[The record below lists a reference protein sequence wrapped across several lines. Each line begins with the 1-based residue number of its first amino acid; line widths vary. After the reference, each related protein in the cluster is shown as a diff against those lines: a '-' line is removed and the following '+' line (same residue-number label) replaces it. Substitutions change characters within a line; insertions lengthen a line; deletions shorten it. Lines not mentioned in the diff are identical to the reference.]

1 MGKIYTPMKK
11 LKDLIPKYKLKKGG
25 LFGGDILGTSLRDL
39 GTGIKDNL
47 GGLKTQIGGF
57 TPSNIADRQ
66 DSFNEKTKNNFKLG
80 SLGNSFRGEG
90 LDDTLYNTFD
100 TTRGEVYDAATNMAM
115 DAAKVG
121 IDYGLAPISVPV
133 SVLTG
138 KSLTDNFGWDY
149 QSKAGKAVAAPL
161 SQVYTGVNKAIAP
174 MVANVFAPG
183 SGAAV
188 SAAQS
193 ATPGIIDS
201 VTNPEE
207 DINSPQYAKTGGTAL
222 KTLINVEKNELEVE
236 IDPKTGLPVVVK
248 DFKDKPPH
256 PENDDMINL
265 KGNTRAKLG
274 NVIIPKDMRKEY
286 LSSNQEGQMEII
298 HELMEQT
305 NESMKMQEGGG
316 VATLTDPVTGKQT
329 KTYSTPLSNF
339 LPPSNKPLY
348 DIPKGEI
355 VDGVDRGM
363 VDRTEA
369 IIRPTQTRLWQTRE
383 MIDKLAPFDPTK
395 TTLVANKKGKMESQ
409 QTIPKKLTSAI
420 GGYITPQMKN
430 YQRVLTAELQKKAG
444 VGNQITTQFLTP
456 EEAQKALTSA
466 NAGSYK
472 DYIDFFNTY
481 QKYRG
486 KSSSSGIPLKDVS
499 GSKNPAEEL
508 YGIRHVRLFTPQNV
522 VPVTN
527 NTPNTRK
534 KGGMVSL
541 KDCVKRYDQPPYEV
555 GVQEKY
561 NFEGENSS
569 ENPNNSPNFYSSQG
583 TGLYNTPMYDAMSNE
598 VTPNADVEET
608 ETVDSNGDSSF
619 NMGSLAAL
627 GANAGTIGMGLNQSR
642 KAGKA
647 LKEVPNY
654 SIDPLFKQGYEW
666 AINNARQLAGTSKA
680 AAGYG
685 FNSAQRAQFNS
696 NLAQQNNT
704 AFQNAVARSGGN
716 LSKAINAAI
725 NSQNISGQNQFAV
738 NDANL
743 QNQKQMYAD
752 KTGTSLGELQMRYGN
767 ATQTQKN
774 LASQK
779 EIMDRLRLEQA
790 YGKAKSQGDTNLA
803 NAGNSLGSLL
813 PLLSKMA

>member
-1 MGKIYTPMKK
+1 MKK

-90 LDDTLYNTFD
+90 LDNTLKNTFD
-100 TTRGEVYDAATNMAM
+100 TSRGEIYDGVTGIIG
-115 DAAKVG
+115 DTAKTA
-121 IDYGLAPISVPV
+121 IDYSIAAPVAA
-133 SVLTG
+133 LTG
-138 KSLTDNFGWDY
+138 KSLTDNMGWEY
-149 QSKAGKAVAAPL
+149 QSKVGKKVGEPL
-161 SQVYTGVNKAIAP
+161 NKFYSGVQKAIAP
-174 MVANVFAPG
+174 ALVNTVAPG

-188 SAAQS
+188 SALQE

-207 DINSPQYAKTGGTAL
+207 DINSPQYAKKGGQTL
-222 KTLINVEKNELEVE
+222 KALINVEKNELEVN
-236 IDPKTGLPVVVK
+236 PKTGAIVK
-248 DFKDKPPH
+248 DFKDKPYH

-274 NVIIPKDMRKEY
+274 NVIIPKNMRKEY

-305 NESMKMQEGGG
+305 NGSMKMQEGGDVVLPNG
-316 VATLTDPVTGKQT
+316 QKYP
-329 KTYSTPLSNF
+329 STPLSNF

-355 VDGVDRGM
+355 VDGIDTGM

-369 IIRPTQTRLWQTRE
+369 IIRPTQSRLWSLRNE
-383 MIDKLAPFDPTK
+383 IDNSAYRQVLDSSGRPIPGVVPDN
-395 TTLVANKKGKMESQ
+395 VANPMKNQVIPSIRDFQ
-409 QTIPKKLTSAI
+409 QT
-420 GGYITPQMKN
+420 
-430 YQRVLTAELQKKAG
+430 LTAELQRKAG
-444 VGNQITTQFLTP
+444 AGNQITNQFLTP
-456 EEAQKALTSA
+456 KEAQKALTA
-466 NAGSYK
+466 AGKGSYK
-472 DYIDFFNTY
+472 DYIDNFNTY
-481 QKYRG
+481 QNYRD
-486 KSSSSGIPLKDVS
+486 KFDASHNKKNVS
-499 GSKNPAEEL
+499 GTINPEEEL
-508 YGIRHVRLFTPQNV
+508 YGIRHSQLFAPVAAPQRV
-522 VPVTN
+522 VPAN
-527 NTPNTRK
+527 NTRTMK

-555 GVQEKY
+555 GAQEKY

-569 ENPNNSPNFYSSQG
+569 ENPNNSPNFYTSQG
-583 TGLYNTPMYDAMSNE
+583 TGLYNTPMYAAMSNE
-598 VTPNADVEET
+598 ITPNADVTET

-647 LKEVPNY
+647 LKELAKKEVPNY
-654 SIDPLFKQGYEW
+654 SIDPLFKQGYEG

-752 KTGTSLGELQMRYGN
+752 KTGTSLGELAMRYGN

-790 YGKAKSQGDTNLA
+790 YGLAKSQGNTNLA